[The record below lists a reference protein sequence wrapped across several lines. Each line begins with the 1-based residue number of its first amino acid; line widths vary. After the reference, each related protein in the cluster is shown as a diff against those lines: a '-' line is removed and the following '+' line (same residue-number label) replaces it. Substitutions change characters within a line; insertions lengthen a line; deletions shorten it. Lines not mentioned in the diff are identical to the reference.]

1 MKFAILFLG
10 NGLKGKFKAQIY
22 FAAVFLFN
30 VLYNI
35 IPFFSMKKIFLRSFG
50 INIGKSSYI
59 HTPVKFFSFRNLHI
73 GDNTTINPHCYLDA
87 RTGIR
92 IGNNVNIANNTKIY
106 TLGHDTNAADLHL
119 VGAGVEIGDDAF
131 VFSNVL
137 IMPGVK
143 IGKGAVVFAGS
154 VVVKDVEPYTVVGGN
169 PAKFI
174 KNREKMNFAKSNY
187 SYWFAQ

>member
-1 MKFAILFLG
+1 MT
-10 NGLKGKFKAQIY
+10 GKYKNQIY

-30 VLYNI
+30 LLYNI
-35 IPFFSMKKIFLRSFG
+35 IPFFSLKKLFLRLFG
-50 INIGKSSYI
+50 IKIGESSYI
-59 HTPVKFFSFRNLHI
+59 HIPVKFFSFRNLHI
-73 GDNTTINPHCYLDA
+73 GDNTTVNPHCYLDA
-87 RTGIR
+87 RTGIH

-106 TLGHDTNAADLHL
+106 TLGHDINAADLHL
-119 VGAGVEIGDDAF
+119 VGASVEIGDDAF
-131 VFSNVL
+131 VFSNVV

-154 VVVKDVEPYTVVGGN
+154 VVVKDVEPYTMVGGN

-174 KNREKMNFAKSNY
+174 KNREKLEFAKTDY